1 VGYSKLKM
9 MCLGLTGL
17 GLAGNL
23 VAGASDLLL
32 SLVDGR
38 LGRVGSLSS
47 VSRVSEE
54 P

>member
-1 VGYSKLKM
+1 

-23 VAGASDLLL
+23 VAGAGDLLL
-32 SLVDGR
+32 GLVDGR